1 MSAKHNAGI
10 IGLNVIDDIMHSVT
24 RHVSVTM
31 SSETV
36 SPASSMDR
44 LDTM

>member
-24 RHVSVTM
+24 RHVSGHVARALTK
-31 SSETV
+31 
-36 SPASSMDR
+36 DGW
-44 LDTM
+44 